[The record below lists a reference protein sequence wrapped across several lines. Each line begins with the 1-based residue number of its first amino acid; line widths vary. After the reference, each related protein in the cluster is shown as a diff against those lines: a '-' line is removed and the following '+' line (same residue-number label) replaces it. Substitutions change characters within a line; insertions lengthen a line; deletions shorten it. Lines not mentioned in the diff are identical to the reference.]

1 MNHPNDEQWMSY
13 LYDELDSAGRASLK
27 AHLKSCGECK
37 SKVAAWQATKK
48 NLSTWRLPAARSPR
62 TPPIYASPVLKW
74 AVAALF
80 LCAGIVIGRLTPA
93 TVSAQKIRAE
103 VEPQLRQEF
112 AQMLREEL
120 SKSVTA
126 TLQSSGEQTKGMLA
140 NYAAAAETNRA
151 TDNAA
156 ILTALNKLSE
166 QRITDYLLLKKDVD
180 TVAVNTDL
188 GFRSTQ
194 QELNQLA
201 DYPLPGN
208 APNLQQPK

>member
-1 MNHPNDEQWMSY
+1 
-13 LYDELDSAGRASLK
+13 
-27 AHLKSCGECK
+27 
-37 SKVAAWQATKK
+37 
-48 NLSTWRLPAARSPR
+48 
-62 TPPIYASPVLKW
+62 
-74 AVAALF
+74 
-80 LCAGIVIGRLTPA
+80 
-93 TVSAQKIRAE
+93 
-103 VEPQLRQEF
+103 
-112 AQMLREEL
+112 MLREEL